1 MIQVS
6 RLGDGPKRKSPSVP
20 EQIATLL
27 ENVRRSEYRFIQ
39 RRDDFCAVVPVVYD
53 FGVALKEHAPH
64 GGDSTQEP
72 LAVSAAAIL
81 IDDGEEVV
89 LWIQRGGRIPFSDNF
104 GH

>member
-1 MIQVS
+1 M
-6 RLGDGPKRKSPSVP
+6 
-20 EQIATLL
+20 
-27 ENVRRSEYRFIQ
+27 
-39 RRDDFCAVVPVVYD
+39 VPVVYD

-89 LWIQRGGRIPFSDNF
+89 LWIQRGGRILFSDNF